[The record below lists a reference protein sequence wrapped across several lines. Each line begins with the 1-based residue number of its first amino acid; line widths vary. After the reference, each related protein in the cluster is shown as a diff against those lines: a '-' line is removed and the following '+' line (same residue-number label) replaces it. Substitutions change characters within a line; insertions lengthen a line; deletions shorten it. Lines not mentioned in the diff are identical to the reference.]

1 MMGVSRR
8 RSAGAK
14 VTDEEHAQLEAVA
27 QARGLTLGEWCREV
41 LLAQVEPWSATLPE
55 KVILT
60 EVLGLRMI
68 VINLLSALGSGEP
81 LTAEKTQTIID
92 WADREKI
99 PTGVECLRGSFRTLG
114 ARPRNPTPS
123 QNPCREARALAT
135 ISTGRHRTF
144 PQLSPVIYRF
154 QKHAGQCMN
163 NTVLRDQRWTR

>member
-1 MMGVSRR
+1 MMGVSRT

-14 VTDEEHAQLEAVA
+14 VTDGEYAQLEALA

-41 LLAQVEPWSATLPE
+41 LLDQLEPSSPTLPE

-68 VINLLSALGSGEP
+68 VINLLRALGSREP

-99 PTGVECLRGSFRTLG
+99 ATAMECFRER
-114 ARPRNPTPS
+114 AVRNK
-123 QNPCREARALAT
+123 L
-135 ISTGRHRTF
+135 
-144 PQLSPVIYRF
+144 
-154 QKHAGQCMN
+154 
-163 NTVLRDQRWTR
+163 